1 MTGLRSRSLAALVL
15 IVSLAACKKEGAGD
29 SVDLPAEMKP
39 HPAQGDPSK
48 LAVPPLFAYVP
59 ADTPY
64 LFAGLDSVPP
74 EFFARMKAVFQPLIA
89 LISRDWQKQRGENPM
104 FDAVMSE
111 MDGKWNEA
119 GIESLGFLAKPRFAL
134 YGLGLQPFVVR
145 VAVKDDKAVK
155 ATIERIAA
163 KAGKDLP
170 ATASKDG
177 RSYWEHAN
185 DDGTKVVIG
194 LADNQAIVAVGKAA
208 DVDAKLGLIL
218 GSEKPAQNMADGALI
233 KQLMARHGLGGQ
245 LIGYADT
252 KQITGKALEAAGAA
266 PSPACTGEIDRLS
279 GKLPRVV
286 FGYGEMSDTKVS
298 GAVIF
303 ELAPDAVADLRAIRT
318 EVPGLAAVLSGTPLF
333 AIAGGADLAKAQ
345 QLAVAVAG
353 NLKQLGA
360 ACGLGSLVDGA
371 DRAAVK
377 MARPLPEPA
386 GRITGGAIVI
396 DDFDMALGKDAMPKK
411 LDGVVLVASPDARAL
426 FDKAAELAPPLKT
439 LGIAADG
446 KLHDV
451 ASPMPLPFPVAAG
464 VGDRLIALTAGDP
477 RRAPTEKLLGTRG
490 GGKAPLLAFS
500 YNFARLMDFA
510 LQSMKMQAEAD
521 PAMQDTWQSLR
532 TLFGHV
538 SAAIDV
544 TDHGLAMW
552 TTVDFK

>member
-1 MTGLRSRSLAALVL
+1 MTGSRSRSLAALVL

-48 LAVPPLFAYVP
+48 LAVPPLFAHVP

-64 LFAGLDSVPP
+64 LLAGLDSIPP
-74 EFFARMKAVFQPLIA
+74 EFFARMKAVFQPLIG

-111 MDGKWNEA
+111 MEGKWNEA

-134 YGLGLQPFVVR
+134 YGLGLQPFVMR

-170 ATASKDG
+170 AMASKDG

-218 GSEKPAQNMADGALI
+218 GSEKPAQSMADAALI

-245 LIGYADT
+245 VIGYADT
-252 KQITGKALEAAGAA
+252 KQIAGKALEAAGAA

-286 FGYGEMSDTKVS
+286 FGYGEMSATKVS
-298 GAVIF
+298 GAFIV

-318 EVPGLAAVLSGTPLF
+318 EVPGLGAALSGTPLF
-333 AIAGGADLAKAQ
+333 AIAGGADLQKAQ

-371 DRAAVK
+371 DRAAAK

-396 DDFDMALGKDAMPKK
+396 DDFDMALGKDTMPKK

-426 FDKAAELAPPLKT
+426 FDKAAELAPALKT

-451 ASPMPLPFPVAAG
+451 TSPIPLPFPVAGG

-500 YNFARLMDFA
+500 YNVARLMDFA
-510 LQSMKMQAEAD
+510 LQSMKMQTGAD
-521 PAMQDTWQSLR
+521 GAMLDTWQSLR